1 MNFKESLTG
10 GLIFWFLN
18 SYEESKTKK
27 IFASFGRLVKESM
40 LYRALSGYV
49 HSGAYVL
56 DSGIVRLF
64 NVLLAAFAGLCDR
77 AESLTEGSF
86 FLRTVKKIV
95 SCKEIFLCILVA
107 YPFTDLIIRKTAGVL
122 AGSWDEL
129 YFFGFLLLLV
139 FDFIYNH
146 KDRKYVVSPLNLPV
160 IIFLAVMFGCYFVVS
175 PDRTIG
181 FEGMRAVCEYMFWFF
196 LVLKLCDSDKIG
208 KRLCICLFIVIGI
221 MAVHGIYQYIIAVP
235 MPSSWVDHNE
245 AGVRTRVYSILTSP
259 NVLGSLFTLTIP
271 VGVGLFLEEKNN
283 KIKIFY
289 GLVIL
294 CMLASL
300 AFTFSRGA
308 WMGFMAAV
316 IVFVLFYDARLL
328 IPVLALSVLAVFLVP
343 DIGNRIS
350 YMLSA
355 DYIESSMNGG
365 RLIRWLDGLNV
376 WAYGKLT
383 GVGLGHF
390 GGAVAINHG
399 MQYLVGED
407 YMETFYM
414 DNYYLKTM
422 IETGIVG
429 LSAFVFLMYQVFIN
443 SVRAVKVSKENKYLK
458 IGIMS
463 GLFGIIIHNLVE
475 NIFEVPLMST
485 EFWVFA
491 AVLMSFW
498 YRKTI
503 EPPLVKGR
511 GTAA

>member
-10 GLIFWFLN
+10 SLIFWLLN
-18 SYEESKTKK
+18 SYEESRLKK
-27 IFASFGRLVKESM
+27 VLSYIKGCFKES
-40 LYRALSGYV
+40 LTYGILSKYV

-56 DSGIVRLF
+56 DSGIVSLF
-64 NVLLAAFAGLCDR
+64 NRILAVIGGLLDR
-77 AESLTEGSF
+77 AEGFLEGSF
-86 FLRTVKKIV
+86 IYRLLGKIAGCKDVFLY
-95 SCKEIFLCILVA
+95 ILVA
-107 YPFTDLIIRKTAGVL
+107 YPFTDLIIRKTVGIL
-122 AGSWDEL
+122 AGPWDEL
-129 YFFGFLLLLV
+129 YFFGLFLLLIL
-139 FDFIYNH
+139 DFVYNH
-146 KDRKYVVSPLNLPV
+146 KGRKYVVSPLNLPV
-160 IIFLAVMFGCYFVVS
+160 IIFLAVMFGCYFVDS

-181 FEGMRAVCEYMFWFF
+181 FEGMRAVCEYIFWFF
-196 LVLKLCDSDKIG
+196 LILKLCDSDKMG
-208 KRLCICLFIVIGI
+208 KRLCIYLFVIIGI
-221 MAVHGIYQYIIAVP
+221 MAVHGIYQYIVAVP

-271 VGVGLFLEEKNN
+271 IGVGLFLEEKDRL
-283 KIKIFY
+283 KKAFY
-289 GLVIL
+289 GVVIL

-316 IVFVLFYDARLL
+316 IIFVLFYDARLL
-328 IPVLALSVLAVFLVP
+328 VPVLALAVLAVFLVP
-343 DIGNRIS
+343 EVGNRIS

-365 RLIRWLDGLNV
+365 RLIRWIDGLKV
-376 WAYGKLT
+376 WSYGKLS

-399 MQYLVGED
+399 MQYLVGDE
-407 YMETFYM
+407 YIETFYM

-422 IETGIVG
+422 IETGVVG
-429 LSAFVFLMYQVFIN
+429 LAAFIFLMYQVLIN
-443 SVRAVKVSKENKYLK
+443 SARAVKISAEHKYLK

-485 EFWVFA
+485 EFWIFA
-491 AVLMSFW
+491 GVLMSFW
-498 YRKTI
+498 YRK
-503 EPPLVKGR
+503 
-511 GTAA
+511 AAEGGKPEKDA

>member
-18 SYEESKTKK
+18 AYEESSLKK
-27 IFASFGRLVKESM
+27 ALSAFGGLVKESCIYGLM
-40 LYRALSGYV
+40 RKYV

-56 DSGIVRLF
+56 DSGIVSVF
-64 NVLLAAFAGLCDR
+64 NIILGLFAGLCDR
-77 AESLTEGSF
+77 AEGLIEGSLVF
-86 FLRTVKKIV
+86 RLLRKITEH
-95 SCKEIFLCILVA
+95 KEIFLYILIS
-107 YPFTDLIIRKTAGVL
+107 YPFTDLIIRKTAGIL
-122 AGSWDEL
+122 AGPWDEL
-129 YFFGFLLLLV
+129 YFFGLLLILIL
-139 FDFIYNH
+139 DFIYNH
-146 KDRKYVVSPLNLPV
+146 KGRKYVVSPLNLPV

-181 FEGMRAVCEYMFWFF
+181 FEGMRAVCEYIFWFF
-196 LVLKLCDSDKIG
+196 LVLKLCDSDETG
-208 KRLCICLFIVIGI
+208 KRLCICLFLVIGI
-221 MAVHGIYQYIIAVP
+221 MAVHGIYQYIVAVP

-271 VGVGLFLEEKNN
+271 IGAGLFLEEKN
-283 KIKIFY
+283 KAKKAFY
-289 GLVIL
+289 AVVIL

-316 IVFVLFYDARLL
+316 IIFVLFYDARLL
-328 IPVLALSVLAVFLVP
+328 VPVLALAVLAVFLVP
-343 DIGNRIS
+343 EVGNRIS

-365 RLIRWLDGLNV
+365 RLIRWIDGLSV

-399 MQYLVGED
+399 MQYLVGYEYID
-407 YMETFYM
+407 TFYM

-422 IETGIVG
+422 IETGVVG
-429 LSAFVFLMYQVFIN
+429 LFAFIFLMYQVFIN
-443 SVRAVKVSKENKYLK
+443 SARAVKASAENKYLK

-485 EFWVFA
+485 EFWIFA

-498 YRKTI
+498 YRK
-503 EPPLVKGR
+503 
-511 GTAA
+511 AAGKSA

>member
-10 GLIFWFLN
+10 SFIFWLPDA
-18 SYEESKTKK
+18 YGESKFKN
-27 IFASFGRLVKESM
+27 IAEGFGRLVKNS
-40 LYRALSGYV
+40 LIYRALRKYV

-56 DSGIVRLF
+56 DSGIVSLF
-64 NVLLAAFAGLCDR
+64 NLILTALSGLCDK
-77 AESLTEGSF
+77 AEGLLEGSF
-86 FLRTVKKIV
+86 ICRLLKKITG
-95 SCKEIFLCILVA
+95 CKEIFLYILIA
-107 YPFTDLIIRKTAGVL
+107 YPFTDLIIRKTVGIL
-122 AGSWDEL
+122 AGPWDEL
-129 YFFGFLLLLV
+129 YFFGLLLILIL
-139 FDFIYNH
+139 DFIYNH
-146 KDRKYVVSPLNLPV
+146 KGRKYVVSPLNLPV
-160 IIFLAVMFGCYFVVS
+160 IVFLAVMFGCYFVVS

-181 FEGMRAVCEYMFWFF
+181 FEGMRAVCEYIFWFF
-196 LVLKLCDSDKIG
+196 LVLKLCDSDKLG

-221 MAVHGIYQYIIAVP
+221 MAIHGIYQYIVAVP

-271 VGVGLFLEEKNN
+271 IGVGLFLEEAN
-283 KIKIFY
+283 KCKKAFY
-289 GLVIL
+289 GIIIL

-328 IPVLALSVLAVFLVP
+328 LPVLALAVLAVFLVP
-343 DIGNRIS
+343 EVGNRIS

-365 RLIRWLDGLNV
+365 RLIRWIDGLAV
-376 WAYGKLT
+376 WSYGKLT

-390 GGAVAINHG
+390 GGAVAINHD

-407 YMETFYM
+407 YVETFYM

-429 LSAFVFLMYQVFIN
+429 LAAFIFLMYQVFIS
-443 SVRAVKVSKENKYLK
+443 SVRAVKISSENKYLK

-498 YRKTI
+498 YRKATK
-503 EPPLVKGR
+503 EK
-511 GTAA
+511 TKAA

>member
-1 MNFKESLTG
+1 MMIKDSFIAYLLLSLSE
-10 GLIFWFLN
+10 IYN
-18 SYEESKTKK
+18 KSKTKK
-27 IFASFGRLVKESM
+27 AIDTFKNTFKNSLFYRLLRAY
-40 LYRALSGYV
+40 LYRGY
-49 HSGAYVL
+49 GVL
-56 DSGIVRLF
+56 NCGLTSFF
-64 NVLLAAFAGLCDR
+64 NLILAGLAVLCDKIVPVL
-77 AESLTEGSF
+77 ENSF
-86 FLRTVKKIV
+86 FFRIIRFFINRKQ
-95 SCKEIFLCILVA
+95 IFLYILIA

-122 AGSWDEL
+122 AGPWDEL
-129 YFFGFLLLLV
+129 YFFGLLLV
-139 FDFIYNH
+139 LIFDFIYNH
-146 KDRKYVVSPLNLPV
+146 KDRKYVTTPLNVPIL
-160 IIFLAVMFGCYFVVS
+160 IFLAVMYGCYFVVS
-175 PDRTIG
+175 PDRSIG
-181 FEGMRAVCEYMFWFF
+181 FEGMRAVCEYIFWFYI
-196 LVLKLCDSDKIG
+196 VLKLCDSDKTA
-208 KRLCICLFIVIGI
+208 KNLCICLFIVISI
-221 MAVHGIYQYIIAVP
+221 MALHGIYQYIVAAP
-235 MPSSWVDHNE
+235 MPASWVDHNE

-259 NVLGSLFTLTIP
+259 NVLGGLFTLTIP
-271 VGVGLFLEEKNN
+271 IGVGLFLEEVN
-283 KIKIFY
+283 KVKKALYAFF
-289 GLVIL
+289 LL

-328 IPVLALSVLAVFLVP
+328 LPVLILAVLAVFLVP
-343 DIGNRIS
+343 EVGNRIS

-365 RLIRWLDGLNV
+365 RLIRWIDGLKV
-376 WAYGKLT
+376 WSYGKLT

-399 MQYLVGED
+399 MQYLVADD

-429 LSAFVFLMYQVFIN
+429 LCAFIFLMYQVFLN
-443 SVRAVKVSKENKYLK
+443 SIRAVKLSKEHRYLK

-491 AVLMSFW
+491 AVIMSFW
-498 YRKTI
+498 YR
-503 EPPLVKGR
+503 
-511 GTAA
+511 AAINKSK